1 MGKGLGDGDGWD
13 DWAYWKGHEIGMLR
27 VIRVT
32 VPLTV
37 GLLLLVL
44 TGLIHQTR
52 KQEDELRWMV
62 ICCEEGS
69 VAEPGFALYLFE
81 PLNGLHQ
88 RLTPY
93 YDTSISDWFGHP
105 HLIGIRDGWI
115 YYTANSNVS
124 DNQIG
129 DLYRMR
135 VISPTEALFG
145 RPTERKVELLME
157 HTSALESPFSPDGK
171 WLLVAQSKDWE
182 THWQSIHLAS
192 GTTHDIMQGIRR
204 IAPPHPLYVTG
215 PIFSADG
222 IWVYFQGLADDL
234 MTHRVYRARLDGSA
248 VEDIAEGV
256 DDHIMLVGWIPD
268 PEGLIIRQGLTSH
281 LAFLNLTTFEW
292 TPLGDW
298 AGSATVPRLGNWTSS
313 ETVPQLVEGLNAAVW
328 WLESG
333 KVATISISA
342 VRAYDVTTGQM
353 LWEETGVLDWWPAPS
368 GNLALFHKGQPW
380 TIRSRDGSPAHP
392 IDLPD
397 NFSNLGTVHWVDDG
411 TVFVEGQVSRGGGN
425 VSGMQIW
432 RVDIGQGKVTLLQ
445 ERGSTTIVGWSPD
458 NERIVVNEWSSQSD
472 RLAWLKS
479 TGGDYEYLTD
489 GHWRLD
495 GLEGWQT
502 IDRPM
507 NGNALAGIGVLLG
520 AIGAGV
526 MFWRV
531 RKG

>member
-1 MGKGLGDGDGWD
+1 MGGIEKGLKL
-13 DWAYWKGHEIGMLR
+13 AMLR
-27 VIRVT
+27 VFQVT
-32 VPLTV
+32 VPLTA
-37 GLLLLVL
+37 GLLLLIL
-44 TGLIHQTR
+44 MGMIYQAR
-52 KQEDELRWMV
+52 QQEDELRWMV

-69 VAEPGFALYLFE
+69 FSEPGFAMYLFE
-81 PLNGLHQ
+81 PINRLHQ

-93 YDTSISDWFGHP
+93 YNTSISDWFGHP

-115 YYTANSNVS
+115 YYTANSNAS
-124 DNQIG
+124 GNQIG

-135 VISPTEALFG
+135 LVSPTDALFG

-157 HTSALESPFSPDGK
+157 HTSGLEPPFSPNGK
-171 WLLVAQSKDWE
+171 WLLVAQESR
-182 THWQSIHLAS
+182 WQSMHLAS
-192 GTTHDIMQGIRR
+192 GTTHDIMQWIHLV
-204 IAPPHPLYVTG
+204 APPHPLYVTG

-222 IWVYFQGLADDL
+222 TWVYFQGLADDSV
-234 MTHRVYRARLDGSA
+234 THRVYRARLDGSA

-298 AGSATVPRLGNWTSS
+298 VDSA
-313 ETVPQLVEGLNAAVW
+313 TVPQLVKGLNAAVW

-333 KVATISISA
+333 QVATITRSA

-368 GNLALFHKGQPW
+368 GNLALFHKGPTW
-380 TIRSRDGSPAHP
+380 TIRSRDGSPARP

-397 NFSNLGTVHWVDDG
+397 NFANLGTVHWADDG
-411 TVFVEGQVSRGGGN
+411 TVFVGGQVSRGGGN

-432 RVDIGQGKVTLLQ
+432 RVEVETGEVTLLQ
-445 ERGSTTIVGWSPD
+445 DGGDTSIVGWSPD
-458 NERIVVNEWSSQSD
+458 QERIVVHERSRQSD

-489 GHWRLD
+489 GRWQHVNR
-495 GLEGWQT
+495 LEGWQT
-502 IDRPM
+502 IDRPI
-507 NGNALAGIGVLLG
+507 NGNALMGIGVLLCS
-520 AIGAGV
+520 IGVGMIYAR
-526 MFWRV
+526 F
-531 RKG
+531 RKV